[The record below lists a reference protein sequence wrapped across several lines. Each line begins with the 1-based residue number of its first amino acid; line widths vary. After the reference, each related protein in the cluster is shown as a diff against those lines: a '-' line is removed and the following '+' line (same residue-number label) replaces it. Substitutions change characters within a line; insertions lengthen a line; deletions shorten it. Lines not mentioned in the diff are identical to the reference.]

1 MTSVKTRPGYSK
13 AQKKRTYIKV
23 PRILAMSHLI
33 WIKKVSLPRTRY
45 RLKRLVFLNW
55 LRCFDYFL
63 KNNGLQHSLLLSP
76 VLDYMQP
83 KETTSSPYF
92 QSSLAQG
99 GAHRKSFTSHSLVV
113 NPQVSLS
120 TTTYTTEYT
129 MFVALFGMERGSWHA
144 DKMNYTNPADL
155 LLRLEY
161 FSISKRDSH

>member
-113 NPQVSLS
+113 NPRLLKHYHLYYRVHHVCGLVR
-120 TTTYTTEYT
+120 Y
-129 MFVALFGMERGSWHA
+129 GERQLACRQDELH
-144 DKMNYTNPADL
+144 
-155 LLRLEY
+155 
-161 FSISKRDSH
+161 